1 MVSFRSIDVAPT
13 AAIVC
18 SPLSVAQAAVAAVE
32 GRPGGP
38 AADHL
43 SSTEGCSPRPAQVTT
58 AAADMLEGIDLSIAE
73 SCSPRSALVATVA
86 ADMPEGLAGP
96 DLSVAMDRLLR
107 SMGSVGW
114 PSPLR

>member
-1 MVSFRSIDVAPT
+1 MVTFRSHAVAPT

-18 SPLSVAQAAVAAVE
+18 SPLSVAQTAAAAVE

-38 AADHL
+38 VADHF
-43 SSTEGCSPRPAQVTT
+43 SSTEGCSPRLAQVTT
-58 AAADMLEGIDLSIAE
+58 AAAGMLEGTDLSIAE
-73 SCSPRSALVATVA
+73 GCSPRFALVTTVA